1 MSKNRKSRRVI
12 KRFIKQSIPKS
23 SCFHNL
29 LSTRYRKDVI
39 QQQTNAYMW
48 KFRKPFHAKTTK
60 SKRIR
65 RVVHKQL
72 SMSMLNL
79 ASLKNS
85 RKRARTRKH
94 KLFKSNSVKLQVV
107 GTTSKCNMQKI
118 KTSDR
123 NFLIM
128 SGDVELNP
136 GPVNISN
143 MSVLTTR
150 LARIG
155 REPVNIVGDGNCLFR
170 SVSHQLYR
178 TSSCPNKSSCNPTF
192 NKLPRTF
199 HRV

>member
-1 MSKNRKSRRVI
+1 MGR
-12 KRFIKQSIPKS
+12 
-23 SCFHNL
+23 CG
-29 LSTRYRKDVI
+29 
-39 QQQTNAYMW
+39 
-48 KFRKPFHAKTTK
+48 
-60 SKRIR
+60 
-65 RVVHKQL
+65 
-72 SMSMLNL
+72 
-79 ASLKNS
+79 LKNS
-85 RKRARTRKH
+85 TKRAHRTRKH
-94 KLFKSNSVKLQVV
+94 KLFKSNSVKLKVV
-107 GTTSKCNMQKI
+107 GTCKCNMQRV

-123 NFLIM
+123 NFLFV

-155 REPVNIVGDGNCLFR
+155 RKPVNIVGDGNCLFR

-178 TSSCPNKSSCNPTF
+178 TESRHAQIRALATDPTF

>member
-1 MSKNRKSRRVI
+1 MIAKI
-12 KRFIKQSIPKS
+12 DSIP
-23 SCFHNL
+23 
-29 LSTRYRKDVI
+29 
-39 QQQTNAYMW
+39 TNKCIHVEIY
-48 KFRKPFHAKTTK
+48 RKPFHAK

-72 SMSMLNL
+72 SMSMHNL

-85 RKRARTRKH
+85 TKRARTRKH
-94 KLFKSNSVKLQVV
+94 KLFKSNSVKLKVV
-107 GTTSKCNMQKI
+107 GTCKCNMQRV

-123 NFLIM
+123 NFLFV

-155 REPVNIVGDGNCLFR
+155 RKPVNIVGDGNCLFR

-178 TSSCPNKSSCNPTF
+178 TESRHAQIRALAIQHLINE
-192 NKLPRTF
+192 LR
-199 HRV
+199 RE